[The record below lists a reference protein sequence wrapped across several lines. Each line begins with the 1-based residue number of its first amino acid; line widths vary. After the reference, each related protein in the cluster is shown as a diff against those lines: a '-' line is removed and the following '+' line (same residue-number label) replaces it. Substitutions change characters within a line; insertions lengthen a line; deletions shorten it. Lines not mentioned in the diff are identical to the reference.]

1 MKKECYISFANQAE
15 GLTKGGIP
23 FDFVTLQ
30 EESFTMPKNDAD
42 LIAITVVAIQNRI
55 LALKGLC
62 GDISGL
68 LYFISENHI
77 DDNAK
82 EIAELLSNRMDK
94 FQEEMYEFFHG
105 DNSDWRDTSWNGLAE
120 LLADGKRQTLFLP
133 ALRNQFAEAVKCEE
147 DMTRVKFEQEFQ
159 DMVNYLRDKY
169 NLSEHFK

>member
-1 MKKECYISFANQAE
+1 
-15 GLTKGGIP
+15 
-23 FDFVTLQ
+23 
-30 EESFTMPKNDAD
+30 MPKNDAD